1 MIGQLARK
9 IFGSANDRYVKRQY
23 KIVNQINAF
32 EPSISALSDEE
43 LKNKKSAEKGEFK
56 MKNEKPKH
64 ELIHGPML
72 VDERPNHELADKL
85 KLFDEKGELIINVCA
100 NKKDLLKLKSI
111 LIEFKN
117 ENLFEKEITNDEPK
131 RIVRR

>member
-1 MIGQLARK
+1 MKEK
-9 IFGSANDRYVKRQY
+9 IKLPLDKTLLKN
-23 KIVNQINAF
+23 
-32 EPSISALSDEE
+32 EE
-43 LKNKKSAEKGEFK
+43 LKNKKSA
-56 MKNEKPKH
+56 
-64 ELIHGPML
+64 
-72 VDERPNHELADKL
+72 
-85 KLFDEKGELIINVCA
+85 EKGELIINVCA

>member
-1 MIGQLARK
+1 MKEK
-9 IFGSANDRYVKRQY
+9 IKLPLDKTLLKN
-23 KIVNQINAF
+23 
-32 EPSISALSDEE
+32 EE
-43 LKNKKSAEKGEFK
+43 LKHKKSAEKGEFK